1 VEAIFMMWNF
11 GAHQLPLPLARGLA
25 ADSHGEVC
33 RKLQGLCRAGNDPK
47 GNRVRRA
54 LIFAFG
60 VH

>member
-1 VEAIFMMWNF
+1 MMWNF